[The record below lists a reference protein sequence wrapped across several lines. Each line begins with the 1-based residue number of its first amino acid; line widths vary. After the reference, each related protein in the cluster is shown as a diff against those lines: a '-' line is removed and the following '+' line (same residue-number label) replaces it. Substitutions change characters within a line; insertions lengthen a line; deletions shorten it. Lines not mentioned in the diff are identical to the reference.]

1 MEDWFL
7 FFGSV
12 AIAML
17 VSHIC
22 SLLEA
27 AFLSITPSQ
36 LADLR
41 VQSPNSGKVA
51 LELKRNISRP
61 LAVILITNT
70 AAHTIGATIAGAS
83 LDAICHGSANHGKYM
98 TLFSLLFTLLMIQ
111 YTELLPKTI
120 GCRFNVA
127 IVRFMALPMRF
138 TVKLFAPIIWLTDF
152 MNRPF
157 EHKKSEKTLSTTEEI
172 SALAALARSS
182 QMISRYQE
190 RIIKMVPNLSQ
201 RTAESVMIDSEN
213 ISYIDAKLSLS
224 DALTITGRDFH
235 TRYPICEDGNI
246 DNIIGY
252 VNIKELVTV
261 QRSHPGKMTV
271 KDIMRPISFVRPED
285 TASELLE
292 GFASRHCHMM
302 IVRSKDKKTL
312 GLVTLEDIVEELIGD
327 LDDEFDPLPRTF
339 YSPQEFSWVVGGG
352 VPMTLLARD
361 TALDLPHR
369 TEPAAVWFACQF
381 DRPPRVG
388 DVFRYRNAEFS
399 VRKMRRHQVWEFN
412 VKRVTAESENNE
424 NA

>member
-7 FFGSV
+7 FFSSV
-12 AIAML
+12 AVAML
-17 VSHIC
+17 VSHVC

-36 LADLR
+36 LAEMR
-41 VQSPNSGKVA
+41 VHSPAAGKAA

-61 LAVILITNT
+61 LAVILVINT

-83 LDAICHGSANHGKYM
+83 LDSICHGSADHGKYM
-98 TLFSLLFTLLMIQ
+98 TLFSLIFTMLMIQ

-120 GCRFNVA
+120 GCRFNQSVMRVTA
-127 IVRFMALPMRF
+127 VPMRF
-138 TVKLFAPIIWLTDF
+138 MVRIFTPFIVLTEF
-152 MNRPF
+152 FNRPF
-157 EHKKSEKTLSTTEEI
+157 ERKSRTSVPSTTEEI

-201 RTAESVMIDSEN
+201 RTARSVMIEADN
-213 ISYIDAKLSLS
+213 ISYIDSKLSLS
-224 DALTITGRDFH
+224 DALTVTGRDFH
-235 TRYPICEDGNI
+235 TRYPVCEDNDINNI
-246 DNIIGY
+246 LGY
-252 VNIKELVTV
+252 VNIKELVTL
-261 QRSHPGKMTV
+261 QQSHPGTMVVT
-271 KDIMRPISFVRPED
+271 DIMRPISFVSPDD

-292 GFASRHCHMM
+292 GFANRHCHMM
-302 IVRSKDKKTL
+302 IVTDKDKKTL

-339 YSPQEFSWVVGGG
+339 YSPREFVWVAGGG

-369 TEPAAVWFACQF
+369 TEPVAVWFACQLA
-381 DRPPRVG
+381 RPAKVG
-388 DVFRYRNAEFS
+388 DVLRYRNAEFY

-412 VKRVTAESENNE
+412 VKRITSEQE
-424 NA
+424 EK

>member
-12 AIAML
+12 ATAML
-17 VSHIC
+17 VSHVC

-27 AFLSITPSQ
+27 SFLSITPSQ
-36 LADLR
+36 LAEMR
-41 VQSPNSGKVA
+41 VHSPTAGKVA
-51 LELKRNISRP
+51 LDLKRNISRP
-61 LAVILITNT
+61 LAVILIINT

-83 LDAICHGSANHGKYM
+83 LDSICHGSSRHGEYM
-98 TLFSLLFTLLMIQ
+98 TLFSLVFTLLMIQ

-120 GCRFNVA
+120 GCRFNMS
-127 IVRFMALPMRF
+127 IVRFTAIPMRY
-138 TVKLFAPIIWLTDF
+138 TVKLFTPFIVLTEF
-152 MNRPF
+152 FNRPF
-157 EHKKSEKTLSTTEEI
+157 ERKKDISAPSTTEEI

-201 RTAESVMIDSEN
+201 RTARSVMIEREN
-213 ISYIDAKLSLS
+213 ISYIDSKLSLS
-224 DALTITGRDFH
+224 DALTVTGRDFH
-235 TRYPICEDGNI
+235 TRYPVCDDNNI
-246 DNIIGY
+246 DKVLGY
-252 VNIKELVTV
+252 VNIKELVTL
-261 QRSHPGKMTV
+261 QRSHPGSMVVT
-271 KDIMRPISFVRPED
+271 DIMRPISFVNPDD

-302 IVRSKDKKTL
+302 IVRDKNKNTL

-339 YSPQEFSWVVGGG
+339 YSPREFVWVVGGG

-369 TEPAAVWFACQF
+369 TEPAAVWFSCQL
-381 DRPPRVG
+381 DRPARVG
-388 DVFRYRNAEFS
+388 DVLRYRNAEFY

-412 VKRVTAESENNE
+412 IKRITSEQE
-424 NA
+424 EQ

>member
-12 AIAML
+12 AVAMF

-41 VQSPNSGKVA
+41 VHSPNAGKVA

-61 LAVILITNT
+61 LAVILIVNT

-83 LDAICHGSANHGKYM
+83 LDSIVHGSPNHRTYM

-120 GCRFNVA
+120 GCRFNTTVVKITA
-127 IVRFMALPMRF
+127 VPLRFMIRIF
-138 TVKLFAPIIWLTDF
+138 TPLIMLTELF
-152 MNRPF
+152 NRPF
-157 EHKKSEKTLSTTEEI
+157 ENKKGAYTPSATEEI

-190 RIIKMVPNLSQ
+190 RIIKMVPHLSL
-201 RTAESVMIDSEN
+201 RTAKSVMIEAEN
-213 ISYIDAKLSLS
+213 ISFIDAKLSLA
-224 DALTITGRDFH
+224 DAITVTGRDFH
-235 TRYPICEDGNI
+235 TRYPVCENGDINQI
-246 DNIIGY
+246 LGY
-252 VNIKELVTV
+252 VNIKELVNV
-261 QRSHPGKMTV
+261 QRSHPGTMVVT
-271 KDIMRPISFVRPED
+271 DIMRPISFVNPDD

-302 IVRSKDKKTL
+302 IVRNQDKKTL

-339 YSPQEFSWVVGGG
+339 YSPREFVWVVGGG

-361 TALDLPHR
+361 TNLDLPHR
-369 TEPAAVWFACQF
+369 TEPAAVWLACQL
-381 DRPPRVG
+381 DHPARVG
-388 DVFRYRNAEFS
+388 EVFRYNNAEFY
-399 VRKMRRHQVWEFN
+399 VRKTRRHQVWEFN
-412 VKRVTAESENNE
+412 VKRIISEQE
-424 NA
+424 NQ

>member
-7 FFGSV
+7 FGGSV
-12 AIAML
+12 ATAML

-36 LADLR
+36 LADMR
-41 VQSPNSGKVA
+41 VRYPNAGKVA

-61 LAVILITNT
+61 LAVILIINT

-83 LDAICHGSANHGKYM
+83 LDAICHGSPKHATYM
-98 TLFSLLFTLLMIQ
+98 ALFSLAFTLLMIQ
-111 YTELLPKTI
+111 YTELLPKTL
-120 GCRFNVA
+120 GCRFNIS
-127 IVRFMALPMRF
+127 IVRITAIPMSF
-138 TVKLFAPIIWLTDF
+138 TVKLFLPVIWLTDIF
-152 MNRPF
+152 NRPF
-157 EHKKSEKTLSTTEEI
+157 ERKKGVHAPSATEEI
-172 SALAALARSS
+172 SALAAMARSS

-201 RTAESVMIDSEN
+201 RTAQSVMIEAEN
-213 ISYIDAKLSLS
+213 ISFIDAKLSLA

-235 TRYPICEDGNI
+235 TRYPICENGDINKVL
-246 DNIIGY
+246 GY

-261 QRSHPGKMTV
+261 QRSHTGAMTV
-271 KDIMRPISFVRPED
+271 RDIMRPISFVRPDD

-292 GFASRHCHMM
+292 GFASRHCHIM
-302 IVRSKDKKTL
+302 IVRDKDKNTL

-339 YSPQEFSWVVGGG
+339 YSPREFVWVVGGG

-361 TALDLPHR
+361 TALDLPLR
-369 TEPAAVWFACQF
+369 TEPAAVWFSCQL
-381 DRPPRVG
+381 DRPARVG
-388 DVFRYRNAEFS
+388 DVLRYRNAEFH

-412 VKRVTAESENNE
+412 IKRITSDQEEQ
-424 NA
+424 

>member
-1 MEDWFL
+1 M
-7 FFGSV
+7 
-12 AIAML
+12 AML
-17 VSHIC
+17 VSHVC

-36 LADLR
+36 LAEMR
-41 VQSPNSGKVA
+41 VHYPTAGKVA

-61 LAVILITNT
+61 LAVILIINT
-70 AAHTIGATIAGAS
+70 AAHTVGATLAGAS
-83 LDAICHGSANHGKYM
+83 LDAICRGSRNHGEYM

-120 GCRFNVA
+120 GCRFNTAV
-127 IVRFMALPMRF
+127 VRITAVPMRF
-138 TVKLFAPIIWLTDF
+138 VVKVFTPFILLTELF
-152 MNRPF
+152 NRPF
-157 EHKKSEKTLSTTEEI
+157 ERKKGASAPSTTEEI

-190 RIIKMVPNLSQ
+190 RIIKMVPHLSQ
-201 RTAESVMIDSEN
+201 RTARSVMIETEN
-213 ISYIDAKLSLS
+213 ISYIDSKLSLS

-235 TRYPICEDGNI
+235 TRYPVCENNDVNRI
-246 DNIIGY
+246 LGY
-252 VNIKELVTV
+252 MNIKELVTI
-261 QRSHPGKMTV
+261 QRSHPGTMVVT
-271 KDIMRPISFVRPED
+271 DIMRPISFVSPDD

-302 IVRSKDKKTL
+302 IVRDKDKKTL

-339 YSPQEFSWVVGGG
+339 YSPGEFVWVVGGG

-369 TEPAAVWFACQF
+369 TEPAAVWFSCQL
-381 DRPPRVG
+381 DRPARVG
-388 DVFRYRNAEFS
+388 DVLRYRNAEFY

-412 VKRVTAESENNE
+412 VKRITSEQE
-424 NA
+424 KI

>member
-12 AIAML
+12 ATAML
-17 VSHIC
+17 VSHVC

-36 LADLR
+36 LAEMR
-41 VQSPNSGKVA
+41 VQSPTAGKVA
-51 LELKRNISRP
+51 LDLKRNISRP
-61 LAVILITNT
+61 LAVILIVNT

-83 LDAICHGSANHGKYM
+83 LDSICHGSPKHGEYM
-98 TLFSLLFTLLMIQ
+98 TLFSLVFTLLMIQ

-120 GCRFNVA
+120 GCRFNMS
-127 IVRFMALPMRF
+127 IVKLTAVPMRYV
-138 TVKLFAPIIWLTDF
+138 VKLFTPFIVLTEF
-152 MNRPF
+152 FNRPF
-157 EHKKSEKTLSTTEEI
+157 EHKKGSSARSTTEEI

-201 RTAESVMIDSEN
+201 RTARSVMIEREN
-213 ISYIDAKLSLS
+213 ISYIDSKLSLS
-224 DALTITGRDFH
+224 DALTVTGRDFH
-235 TRYPICEDGNI
+235 TRYPVCENNDVNKI
-246 DNIIGY
+246 LGY
-252 VNIKELVTV
+252 VNIKELVTL
-261 QRSHPGKMTV
+261 QRSHPGTMVVT
-271 KDIMRPISFVRPED
+271 DIMRPISFVNPDD

-292 GFASRHCHMM
+292 GFASRHCHIM
-302 IVRSKDKKTL
+302 IVRDKDKNTL

-339 YSPQEFSWVVGGG
+339 YSPREFVWVVGGG

-361 TALDLPHR
+361 TALDLPLR
-369 TEPAAVWFACQF
+369 TEPAAIWFSCQL
-381 DRPPRVG
+381 DHPARVG
-388 DVFRYRNAEFS
+388 DVLRYRNAEFH

-412 VKRVTAESENNE
+412 IKRITSDQEEQ
-424 NA
+424 